1 LLPYTPLFR
10 SHIGDNAQTGIGGRG
25 DLHDAGSVGGV
36 TDPEGR
42 RRPVGLTVPDRRP
55 PSGRLNGLDLEAGA
69 VRCPAVREVARRGGV
84 AVEIGPRGGT
94 ELGCQGL
101 HVENRV
107 GVYRTRHPY
116 GCPEL
121 VRASRCRP
129 GNTYSVKLPQ
139 PPTPDLHGLVSHVAG
154 VIVPIDPQRYA
165 TADVRR
171 ESHPKGDDIAP
182 RD

>member
-1 LLPYTPLFR
+1 
-10 SHIGDNAQTGIGGRG
+10 DDAEAGIGG
-25 DLHDAGSVGGV
+25 DTDVHDAGDARRRA
-36 TDPEGR
+36 DPEGR
-42 RRPVGLTVPDRRP
+42 RRLVGLTIPDGRAP
-55 PSGRLNGLDLEAGA
+55 LGRLNGLDLEAGA

-154 VIVPIDPQRYA
+154 V
-165 TADVRR
+165 
-171 ESHPKGDDIAP
+171 
-182 RD
+182 